1 MQSSSISL
9 PNTALTVADE
19 LRRAERSISIATR
32 DTAQFLVTALDAS
45 EAHGLSAAM
54 SHQTVKAT
62 IGALSALVEGQGQM
76 AMRAHPATER
86 VARQLGLEETDWGGS
101 LPKPAPNSAS
111 FPHEAIA

>member
-62 IGALSALVEGQGQM
+62 VGALSALVEGQGQM

-86 VARQLGLEETDWGGS
+86 VARQLGFDETAFGEL
-101 LPKPAPNSAS
+101 LPKPAPQTADIRNS
-111 FPHEAIA
+111 IAA